1 MLTAETALVKA
12 CRNVLRVYDY
22 LATLLLMRL
31 LPQESG
37 ATDASDVTK
46 YRYVGR
52 RFLGG
57 PNGPVICAFDLLLQ
71 QRVAKVQLFLRGPQ
85 DPYWC
90 CRYGEGDSCVRTY
103 SVKALGYQ
111 MALQKAVALRLE
123 ASGHPLGHGVGDRV
137 LPPVQQQQQPH
148 QELLLLQQDT
158 QAFLQQEIH

>member
-1 MLTAETALVKA
+1 M
-12 CRNVLRVYDY
+12 YDY
-22 LATLLLMRL
+22 LASLLLMRL

-37 ATDASDVTK
+37 ATGASDATK

-103 SVKALGYQ
+103 SIKTLGYQ
-111 MALQKAVALRLE
+111 TALQKAVALRLE

-158 QAFLQQEIH
+158 QAFLQEIH